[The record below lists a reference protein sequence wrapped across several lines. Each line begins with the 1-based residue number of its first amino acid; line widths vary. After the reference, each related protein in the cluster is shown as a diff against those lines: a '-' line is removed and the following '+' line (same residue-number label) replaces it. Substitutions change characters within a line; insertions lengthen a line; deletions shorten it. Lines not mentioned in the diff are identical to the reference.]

1 MGSHFLFQG
10 NLPDPGSNLCLLHL
24 LRWQVGSLPDTS
36 NNCFYLLSNSSY
48 QSLCSNKWYDLI
60 FLTGFW
66 LIQQSIILKK
76 ISFISEWEWSVMSLS
91 SGWRSTV
98 PRLVALLEAP
108 PSFASCGTLWVSSES
123 EEPTH
128 RAVALHLARNHH
140 WNMLLP
146 ACSSCCTCCV
156 LAEIEQMLKN
166 LWRCLSTVV
175 KHWSCERPQLHQ
187 VTCGVARA
195 CWESAFVSAALMGQ
209 MKTFGMCWYVSTV
222 SC

>member
-1 MGSHFLFQG
+1 
-10 NLPDPGSNLCLLHL
+10 
-24 LRWQVGSLPDTS
+24 
-36 NNCFYLLSNSSY
+36 
-48 QSLCSNKWYDLI
+48 
-60 FLTGFW
+60 
-66 LIQQSIILKK
+66 
-76 ISFISEWEWSVMSLS
+76 MSLS

-156 LAEIEQMLKN
+156 LAEIDLF
-166 LWRCLSTVV
+166 LSPFLQPWHQEPFPDRFGTAQ
-175 KHWSCERPQLHQ
+175 SCRPETSLRRNTP
-187 VTCGVARA
+187 VPLLV
-195 CWESAFVSAALMGQ
+195 
-209 MKTFGMCWYVSTV
+209 FGIQGC
-222 SC
+222 